1 MLLEQIKNSI
11 FVVNSIKMKRFLVL
25 IAFTF
30 ALNSCDDGDLSL
42 ETIDFEDAT
51 TQSCT
56 TNGIIY
62 KLKEKESLSFIIP
75 QTAFVNE
82 PTDLTDPTKPGLIDI
97 DNSKYRVVYRFYN
110 GTVATDNICDIIPPA
125 LPNVSDQWIATSG
138 KIQIITTSVKS
149 TNTIE
154 NSTRI
159 TGYNHNIV
167 FKNITFTKSN
177 GKPQTYETFP
187 FGDYVTKPTNDI
199 AFGFDKIVE
208 QCPDRKRIYNYV
220 SGESLTIDGIDP
232 TLIVNTE
239 TPLNTPRTGL
249 ISSLKNKLTYRLYSG
264 VLTPSYFCA
273 TSVPVLPA
281 ISEEWNAVNGVAGI
295 SGIIEVTTIKSG
307 TTAFKHTIVI
317 KNATLKKGNSEF
329 RLGDSYIYGE
339 FLTN

>member
-11 FVVNSIKMKRFLVL
+11 FVVNSIKMKRFLGVL
-25 IAFTF
+25 ACVFAF
-30 ALNSCDDGDLSL
+30 NSCDDGDLTL

-51 TQSCT
+51 TQSCA
-56 TNGIIY
+56 TNDILF
-62 KLKEKESLSFIIP
+62 KLKQKEALLFEIPKTSFE
-75 QTAFVNE
+75 NE
-82 PTDLTDPTKPGLIDI
+82 PTDPAAPTMIDI

-110 GTVATDNICDIIPPA
+110 GIVVIDNICNTIPPA
-125 LPNVSDQWIATSG
+125 LPTVTDQWTATSG
-138 KIQIITTSVKS
+138 KIQITTTAVKT
-149 TNTIE
+149 TNTAE

-167 FKNITFTKSN
+167 FKNITFDKGN
-177 GKPQTYETFP
+177 GTQVYETFP
-187 FGDYVTKPTNDI
+187 FGDYVTNATPLP
-199 AFGFDKIVE
+199 FGFDKIVE
-208 QCPDRKRIYNYV
+208 QCPKTKKIYNYV
-220 SGESLTIDGIDP
+220 SGESITIDDIDP

-249 ISSLKNKLTYRLYSG
+249 ITSLKNKLTYRLYSG

-329 RLGDSYIYGE
+329 KLGDSYIYGE
-339 FLTN
+339 FLTF